1 MDSSN
6 NQLGSLGEP
15 TVVAVVHSSTPP
27 LEPTF
32 EVLLMLLHPSKR
44 IRTPNRKMKNTKV
57 EPESKGPYDIPIKM
71 GWNGFLTFIS
81 QKLSVECMDLVVS
94 SLEWH

>member
-1 MDSSN
+1 MDSPN

-27 LEPTF
+27 LESMF

-44 IRTPNRKMKNTKV
+44 IRTLNQKTKNTKV
-57 EPESKGPYDIPIKM
+57 KLESKGPYDIPIKM
-71 GWNGFLTFIS
+71 G
-81 QKLSVECMDLVVS
+81 
-94 SLEWH
+94 